1 MQPWIDATQFQLR
14 ALSIGKGYSMQKYS
28 SLQREGKNAARL
40 EREDLRMGSD
50 IWQCKHIGRI
60 CSIFRTMWVQF

>member
-28 SLQREGKNAARL
+28 SLQREEKNAARL
-40 EREDLRMGSD
+40 EREDLRMGE
-50 IWQCKHIGRI
+50 WYL
-60 CSIFRTMWVQF
+60 TM